1 MAKTKNNPEL
11 IKKFRTKLRK
21 INRDLD
27 KIQESISDL
36 YEAQTLV
43 ELEKKLNEMEWMTCS
58 QQIG

>member
-43 ELEKKLNEMEWMTCS
+43 ELEKKLNEME
-58 QQIG
+58 